1 MTPER
6 QIAQAVYTELRTSG
20 LRTGISIVVDKKEKI
35 IDTKG
40 ENVFLDLEGEDLMN
54 EIINNLNVLK
64 YDREKSH

>member
-1 MTPER
+1 MTIEQ

-20 LRTGISIVVDKKEKI
+20 LRTGTSIVVDKKEKI

-40 ENVFLDLEGEDLMN
+40 KNVFLDLEGEDLMN